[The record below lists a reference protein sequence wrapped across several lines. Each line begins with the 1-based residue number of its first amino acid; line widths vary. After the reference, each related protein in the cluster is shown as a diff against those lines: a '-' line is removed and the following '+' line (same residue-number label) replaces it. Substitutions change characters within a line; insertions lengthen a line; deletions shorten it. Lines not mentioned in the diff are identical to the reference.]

1 MGTVELIHVPEP
13 AMTDRSTAAALIAA
27 FASSTVRSSHTAWRE
42 AADGLKKKIQSISIG
57 MGLEG
62 DARANVPD
70 EWMKELTDDLQ
81 PKERAARQVLA
92 EAIASELGHR
102 KPERR
107 WRLARR

>member
-1 MGTVELIHVPEP
+1 MAGGGRRSEEKIELI
-13 AMTDRSTAAALIAA
+13 
-27 FASSTVRSSHTAWRE
+27 
-42 AADGLKKKIQSISIG
+42 GIG
-57 MGLEG
+57 MAMEG

-92 EAIASELGHR
+92 EAIASEPGHR